1 MHGEREPSSSP
12 ARRPRAAGDG
22 GTAALVPRGG
32 VMPARRWW
40 IEALMLVCGAAEG
53 IFGLLLTSGSWR
65 WVGAALG
72 MALVAT
78 LLLRHRR
85 WRWLLPLLLAL
96 NALATSF
103 TVMVVAVYGFATRSS
118 SRVLIALVTLLGA
131 IATALP
137 PLVLSREP
145 GTVVFVIL
153 LVLMTLTSA
162 VLGMYTSARREL
174 LDQLRAR
181 AEQAEHGRAVAEEQA
196 RRAERTRIAREMHDI
211 VAHKISLIALQA
223 GALEVNQ
230 NLDQAQVSAAAG
242 LMRRSAADALTELRQ
257 VLGVLRGTEESAPL
271 APQPTWEDVRRLV
284 ATSQEAGIRVELY
297 DFIDAPVPD
306 PLART
311 AYRVV
316 QEGLTNIHK
325 HARHTKARV
334 ALIGE
339 PGDELIVEV
348 SNLLPRGFTTDL
360 PGARMGLSGIETRVS
375 HAGGTITAGPT
386 SDGRFEV
393 KAVIPWPAQ
402 NP

>member
-1 MHGEREPSSSP
+1 MQSKDSAASP
-12 ARRPRAAGDG
+12 RPAGG
-22 GTAALVPRGG
+22 RI
-32 VMPARRWW
+32 PARRWW
-40 IEALMLVCGAAEG
+40 LEGLVVLCGATEVLT
-53 IFGLLLTSGSWR
+53 GLLLMRGTLSIVAAAAGA
-65 WVGAALG
+65 VLVAAL
-72 MALVAT
+72 LF
-78 LLLRHRR
+78 RHRH
-85 WRWLLPLLLAL
+85 WRWLLPLVLAL
-96 NALATSF
+96 NACAVSF
-103 TVMVVAVYGFATRSS
+103 TVLVAGAYGYATRSS
-118 SRVLIALVTLLGA
+118 SRVMIGLVTLLACLAAG
-131 IATALP
+131 TP
-137 PLVLSREP
+137 PLVVSQDR
-145 GTVVFVIL
+145 TTIVFVAL
-153 LVLMTLTSA
+153 MVLMTLTAA

-174 LDQLRAR
+174 LDQLRER
-181 AEQAEHGRAVAEEQA
+181 AEQAEHGRSVAEEQA

-242 LMRRSAADALTELRQ
+242 LMRSTAADALTELRQ

-271 APQPTWEDVRRLV
+271 APQPTWDDVRRLV
-284 ATSQEAGIRVELY
+284 TTSQEAGIRVELY
-297 DFIDAPVPD
+297 DFIDAHVPD

-386 SDGRFEV
+386 ADGRFEV

-402 NP
+402 TP